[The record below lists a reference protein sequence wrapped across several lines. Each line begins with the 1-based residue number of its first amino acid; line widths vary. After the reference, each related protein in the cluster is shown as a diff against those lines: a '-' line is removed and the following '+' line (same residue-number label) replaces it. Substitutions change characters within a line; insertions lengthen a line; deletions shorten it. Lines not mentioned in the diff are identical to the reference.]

1 MKMIRTIPNNSALR
15 LLYFQFGGVHPR
27 TIKNLPNGT
36 FDIDELKS
44 KIRDEDQ
51 HFPRTRLVRAQRTI
65 SKSQFNKFAILQVCI
80 ENTHNYLG
88 GRALPVGFIKEVCK
102 SINYTLRFAE
112 HKSR

>member
-1 MKMIRTIPNNSALR
+1 MSLSGDPDAKALR
-15 LLYFQFGGVHPR
+15 LYFQFGGVHPR

-51 HFPRTRLVRAQRTI
+51 HFPRTRLVRAQRSI
-65 SKSQFNKFAILQVCI
+65 GKSQFNKFAILQVCI

-102 SINYTLRFAE
+102 SIGYTLRFAE

>member
-1 MKMIRTIPNNSALR
+1 MEIPIPTHSALR

-51 HFPRTRLVRAQRTI
+51 HFPRTRLVRAQRSI
-65 SKSQFNKFAILQVCI
+65 GKSQFNKFAILQVCI

-102 SINYTLRFAE
+102 SFLE
-112 HKSR
+112 HKFR

>member
-1 MKMIRTIPNNSALR
+1 MTMSLSGDPDTNTLR
-15 LLYFQFGGVHPR
+15 LYFQFGGVHPR

-51 HFPRTRLVRAQRTI
+51 HFPRTRLVRAQRSI
-65 SKSQFNKFAILQVCI
+65 SKSRKKLTNLQLLQVCI

-88 GRALPVGFIKEVCK
+88 GRALPVGFIKEV
-102 SINYTLRFAE
+102 
-112 HKSR
+112 